1 MKAVTYQ
8 GIKDVR
14 VKEVNAPKIQKP
26 DDIIVKLTTT
36 AICGSDLHLIHGMI
50 PNFPEDYIIG
60 HEPMGIVEETGPEVH
75 KVKKGDRVIIPF
87 NVSCGECF
95 FCKNQLE
102 SQCDNSNANGEMGAY
117 FGYSD
122 TAGGYPGGQAEY
134 MRVPYANFT
143 PFKIPEDCEIEDE
156 KLVLLADAMSTAYWS
171 VDNAGVK
178 EGDTV
183 IVLGC
188 GPVGLLAQKFA
199 WFKGAK
205 RVIAVDY
212 IDYRLQH
219 AKKTNNV
226 EIINF
231 EQKENTGSYLK
242 EITQGGADV
251 VIDCVGMDGKMS
263 PLEFLATGV
272 KMHGGA
278 MGALVMAAQ
287 AVRKCG
293 TIQVTGV
300 YGMRYNAFPFLN
312 LSDISL
318 ISSSTVICSSPAK
331 NILCSSSATL
341 LSIFNPASLLCTNLI
356 LSLSL
361 KTALNVNQV
370 PLFCER
376 QPWSRQ
382 SRYH

>member
-8 GIKDVR
+8 GIKDIR
-14 VKEVNAPKIQKP
+14 VKEVKAPKIKKS

-60 HEPMGIVEETGPEVH
+60 HEPMGIVEEVGPDVH

-122 TAGGYPGGQAEY
+122 TTGGYPGGQAEY

-143 PFKIPEDCEIEDE
+143 PFRIPDDCEVEDE
-156 KLVLLADAMSTAYWS
+156 KLVLLSDAMSTAYWS

-178 EGDTV
+178 KGDTV
-183 IVLGC
+183 IILGC

-199 WFKGAK
+199 WLKGAE

-219 AKKTNNV
+219 AKRTNNV
-226 EIINF
+226 EIVNF
-231 EQKENTGSYLK
+231 ENEQNTGSYLK

-263 PLEFLATGV
+263 PLEFLATGL
-272 KMHGGA
+272 KLHGGA

-293 TIQVTGV
+293 TIQVTGI
-300 YGMRYNAFPFLN
+300 YGMRYNAFPFG
-312 LSDISL
+312 DIFQRNVN
-318 ISSSTVICSSPAK
+318 IRTGQAPVIHYMPY
-331 NILCSSSATL
+331 LY
-341 LSIFNPASLLCTNLI
+341 NLI
-356 LSLSL
+356 AEGKVDPGDIITHVLPLDQAKKGYEVFDTKTDGAIKVLL
-361 KTALNVNQV
+361 K
-370 PLFCER
+370 P
-376 QPWSRQ
+376 
-382 SRYH
+382 

>member
-14 VKEVNAPKIQKP
+14 VKEVKAPEIKKP

-36 AICGSDLHLIHGMI
+36 AICGSDLHLIHGMV

-60 HEPMGIVEETGPEVH
+60 HEPMGIVEETGPDVH

-102 SQCDNSNANGEMGAY
+102 SQCDNSNANGEIGAY
-117 FGYSD
+117 FGYSES
-122 TAGGYPGGQAEY
+122 AGGYPGGQAEY

-143 PFKIPEDCEIEDE
+143 PFKLPDDCEIEDE
-156 KLVLLADAMSTAYWS
+156 KLVLLSDAMSTAYWS

-183 IVLGC
+183 IILGC

-199 WFKGAK
+199 WMKGAK

-212 IDYRLQH
+212 VDYRLQH

-226 EIINF
+226 ETVNF
-231 EQKENTGSYLK
+231 EHLENAGLYLK

-278 MGALVMAAQ
+278 MGALVTAAQ

-300 YGMRYNAFPFLN
+300 YGMRYNAFPFG
-312 LSDISL
+312 DI
-318 ISSSTVICSSPAK
+318 
-331 NILCSSSATL
+331 
-341 LSIFNPASLLCTNLI
+341 FQR
-356 LSLSL
+356 
-361 KTALNVNQV
+361 NVNIRTGQAPV
-370 PLFCER
+370 IHYMPYLYDLIATGKVDPGDIITHILPLDQAKHGYEVFDTKTDGAIKVLLK
-376 QPWSRQ
+376 P
-382 SRYH
+382 

>member
-219 AKKTNNV
+219 AQKTNNV

-251 VIDCVGMDGKMS
+251 VIDCVGMDGKMT

-293 TIQVTGV
+293 TIQVTGI
-300 YGMRYNAFPFLN
+300 YGMRYNAFPFG
-312 LSDISL
+312 DI
-318 ISSSTVICSSPAK
+318 
-331 NILCSSSATL
+331 
-341 LSIFNPASLLCTNLI
+341 FQR
-356 LSLSL
+356 
-361 KTALNVNQV
+361 NVNIKTGQAPV
-370 PLFCER
+370 IHFMPYLYDLIAAGKVDPGDVITHVLPLDQAKHGYEVFDTKTDGAIKVLLK
-376 QPWSRQ
+376 P
-382 SRYH
+382 

>member
-8 GIKDVR
+8 GIKDIR
-14 VKEVNAPKIQKP
+14 VKEVKAPEIKKS

-60 HEPMGIVEETGPEVH
+60 HEPMGIVEEAGPDVH

-122 TAGGYPGGQAEY
+122 TTGGYPGGQAEY

-143 PFKIPEDCEIEDE
+143 PFRIPDDCEVEDE
-156 KLVLLADAMSTAYWS
+156 KLVLLSDAMSTAYWS

-178 EGDTV
+178 KGDTV
-183 IVLGC
+183 MILGC

-199 WFKGAK
+199 WLKGAE

-219 AKKTNNV
+219 AKRTNNV
-226 EIINF
+226 EIVNF
-231 EQKENTGSYLK
+231 EHEQNTGSYLK

-263 PLEFLATGV
+263 PLEFLATGL
-272 KMHGGA
+272 KLHGGS

-293 TIQVTGV
+293 TIQVTGA
-300 YGMRYNAFPFLN
+300 YGMRYNAFPFG
-312 LSDISL
+312 DI
-318 ISSSTVICSSPAK
+318 
-331 NILCSSSATL
+331 
-341 LSIFNPASLLCTNLI
+341 FQR
-356 LSLSL
+356 
-361 KTALNVNQV
+361 NVNIRTGQAPV
-370 PLFCER
+370 IHYMPYLYKLIAEGKVDPGDIITHVLPLDQAKKGYEVFDTKTDGAIKVLLK
-376 QPWSRQ
+376 P
-382 SRYH
+382 

>member
-14 VKEVNAPKIQKP
+14 VKEVKAPEIKKP

-122 TAGGYPGGQAEY
+122 TTGGYPGGQAEY

-199 WFKGAK
+199 WLKGAK

-300 YGMRYNAFPFLN
+300 YGMRYNAFPFG
-312 LSDISL
+312 DI
-318 ISSSTVICSSPAK
+318 
-331 NILCSSSATL
+331 
-341 LSIFNPASLLCTNLI
+341 FQR
-356 LSLSL
+356 
-361 KTALNVNQV
+361 NVNIKTGQAPV
-370 PLFCER
+370 IHYMPYLYDLIATGKVDPGDVITHVLPLDQAKHGYEVFDTKTDGAIKVLLK
-376 QPWSRQ
+376 P
-382 SRYH
+382 